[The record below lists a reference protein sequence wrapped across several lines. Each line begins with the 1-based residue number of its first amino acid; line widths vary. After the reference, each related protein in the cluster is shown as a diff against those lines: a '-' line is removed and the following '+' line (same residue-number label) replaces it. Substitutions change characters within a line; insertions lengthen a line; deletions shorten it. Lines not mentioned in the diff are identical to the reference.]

1 MLDICFGDF
10 ANRGE
15 AKQVVIVCD
24 SCDEEAFIFQEK
36 ETFALGVGR
45 REQNHRSSLGSCISK

>member
-15 AKQVVIVCD
+15 AKQLVIVCD
-24 SCDEEAFIFQEK
+24 SCDAEAFIFQDEGN
-36 ETFALGVGR
+36 FCLGCWQERTEPQVQSG
-45 REQNHRSSLGSCISK
+45 QLYF